1 MVPLRR
7 KSLALTSKVDTC
19 AHLDHD
25 PAHND
30 PANLASLCP
39 RCHLRHD
46 RQQHLQS
53 ARRNRRKRWA
63 VRNLFD

>member
-19 AHLDHD
+19 AHLDH
-25 PAHND
+25 N

-53 ARRNRRKRWA
+53 ARRNRRRRWA
-63 VRNLFD
+63 IRDLFD